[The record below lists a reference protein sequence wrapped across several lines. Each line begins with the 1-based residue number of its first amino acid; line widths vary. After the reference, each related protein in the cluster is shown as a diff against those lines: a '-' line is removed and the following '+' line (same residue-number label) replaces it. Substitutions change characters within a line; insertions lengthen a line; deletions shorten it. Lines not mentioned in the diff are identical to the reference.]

1 MLYMNVV
8 SLYESMGDIFG
19 NMGLRIAIQSI
30 SYELI
35 SLHSL
40 WPVGRLHSRTHG
52 TTHAPWE
59 DCTLEPIVRPTIHGQ
74 IVPQNQLYNICCMG
88 GLYHGTHCTT
98 HGAWADCT
106 PAPIVQCMLHGQIVP

>member
-1 MLYMNVV
+1 MGRYMLYMNVV

-59 DCTLEPIVRPTIHGQ
+59 DCTSEPIVQHMLHGW
-74 IVPQNQLYNICCMG
+74 IIPWNPLYNPWCMG
-88 GLYHGTHCTT
+88 RLYPGMHCTT
-98 HGAWADCT
+98 HGLWADCT
-106 PAPIVQCMLHGQIVP
+106 LE